1 MKFNDAVFGIFL
13 IVFAIAEIIYTRT
26 FPALHGQRFGAS
38 DFPVLIGVGLIIC
51 GCLLV
56 VSGYKQRTASS
67 PIEEAISKEPNLLT
81 IAGWREK
88 PRSVINF
95 FVVIIS
101 ILFYIFFVDAL
112 GFVITAFSILLVL
125 FLRLQNGVVA
135 SFIAA
140 LFMTGVSKLLFG
152 VWLLVPLPIGPLGF

>member
-56 VSGYKQRTASS
+56 VNGYKQRTAS
-67 PIEEAISKEPNLLT
+67 PIEEAINKEPNLLT
-81 IAGWREK
+81 IAGWSEK

-95 FVVIIS
+95 FIVILS
-101 ILFYIFFVDAL
+101 ILFFILFVDTL
-112 GFVITAFSILLVL
+112 GFVITAFSILLLL
-125 FLRLQNGVVA
+125 FIRLQNGVVA
-135 SFIAA
+135 SLVAA
-140 LFMTGVSKLLFG
+140 FFMTGVSKLLFG